1 MRRRKRKRVSE
12 FFFEEEKEWPLAEL
26 AVRYEVLTNKTI
38 KMIYDDRKGK
48 VRWITESEQG
58 FATAKGNLTKR
69 EWRQQAETI
78 IKENSLEKLLEQIKD
93 HCRRY
98 CAWLKNE
105 SELEL
110 YAMECLASR
119 AYESWT
125 EFGGE

>member
-1 MRRRKRKRVSE
+1 MRRRKGKRVSE
-12 FFFEEEKEWPLAEL
+12 FFFTEDAEWPLAEL

-78 IKENSLEKLLEQIKD
+78 IKENGLEELLEQIKD

>member
-1 MRRRKRKRVSE
+1 MSE
-12 FFFEEEKEWPLAEL
+12 FFFEEEKEWPLAEF
-26 AVRYEVLTNKTI
+26 AVQYGVMTNTQI

-48 VRWITESEQG
+48 TRWITESEPG
-58 FATAKGNLTKR
+58 FATPRGNITER
-69 EWRQQAETI
+69 EWRQQVEEI
-78 IKENSLEKLLEQIKD
+78 IKENGLEELLEQIKA

-98 CAWLKNE
+98 CAWLKKE
-105 SELEL
+105 SELEM